1 MPSSVAVLGNF
12 PNLSRRYR
20 VGAVA
25 VVEQYSLIK
34 LQGTLGPKDSKTE
47 QQKQK
52 MESLQGQIHKIGKQV
67 FKGEGTNKDLWG
79 ARK

>member
-1 MPSSVAVLGNF
+1 
-12 PNLSRRYR
+12 
-20 VGAVA
+20 
-25 VVEQYSLIK
+25 

-67 FKGEGTNKDLWG
+67 YKGKGKGTNKDLWG